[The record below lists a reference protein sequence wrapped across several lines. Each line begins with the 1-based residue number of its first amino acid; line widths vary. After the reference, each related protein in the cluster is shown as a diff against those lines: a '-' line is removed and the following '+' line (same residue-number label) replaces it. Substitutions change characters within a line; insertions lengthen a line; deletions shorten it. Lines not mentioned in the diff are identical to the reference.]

1 LALARGQEVKIS
13 QLFEG
18 FSYFIDAL
26 LTYLLMCLFILLW
39 LLLLIIPGIVA
50 TYSYSMAFYI
60 ETFAKLYKTSNYVIP
75 HVPFRVAKAG
85 IQYHQGFPRFP
96 RIKYGAGLVKPGMT
110 NKGVLQRS
118 HIIGN
123 YTRAVGFAFIIMNV
137 SSACHFQCFRK
148 EQSL

>member
-26 LTYLLMCLFILLW
+26 LTYLLMCLFIFLW
-39 LLLLIIPGIVA
+39 LLLLIIPGIMA

-60 ETFAKLYKTSNYVIP
+60 ETFVKLYKTSNYVIP

-85 IQYHQGFPRFP
+85 IQYYQGFPRFP
-96 RIKYGAGLVKPGMT
+96 RIKYGQA
-110 NKGVLQRS
+110 
-118 HIIGN
+118 
-123 YTRAVGFAFIIMNV
+123 
-137 SSACHFQCFRK
+137 
-148 EQSL
+148 